1 MERFRD
7 FDFRKHMPSLP
18 FTLLAVAVIA
28 GAGAITIYLGLYNI
42 AADAPHSRMTYS
54 VIETFR
60 EQSIAARSGSIA
72 VPTDLTAPGRIASG
86 AGLYTEMCSGCHLA
100 PGMEKTEMSQGLYPQ
115 APILFKGSDRSAS
128 EQFWIIKHGIKM
140 TAMPAWG
147 KTHDDRLIW
156 DMVAFIRQLPSLS
169 PAQYQAMTQNV
180 PMDHDAMMKGMTET
194 KAAGPETSESGEHT
208 GH

>member
-1 MERFRD
+1 MERFRT
-7 FDFRKHMPSLP
+7 FDFRKHMPSVT
-18 FTLLAVAVIA
+18 FTLLAVALIA
-28 GAGAITIYLGLYNI
+28 GAGAITLFRSLYNI
-42 AADAPHSRMTYS
+42 AADAPHNRLTYS

-60 EQSIAARSGSIA
+60 EKSIAARSGSIA
-72 VPTDLTAPGRIASG
+72 VPADLAAPARIASG

-115 APILFKGSDRSAS
+115 APVLFKGSERSAA

-156 DMVAFIRQLPSLS
+156 DMVAFVRKLPGLS
-169 PAQYQAMTQNV
+169 PAQYQAITQNA
-180 PMDHDAMMKGMTET
+180 PMDHDAMMKGMTEAEGASQ
-194 KAAGPETSESGEHT
+194 KSSGAGEHA

>member
-1 MERFRD
+1 MERFRN
-7 FDFRKHMPSLP
+7 FDFRKHMPSLA

-28 GAGAITIYLGLYNI
+28 GAGAITVYLGLYNI
-42 AADAPHSRMTYS
+42 AADAPHSRLTYS

-72 VPTDLTAPGRIASG
+72 VPADLAAPARIASG

-115 APILFKGSDRSAS
+115 APVLFKGSDRSAS

-180 PMDHDAMMKGMTET
+180 PMDHDAMMKGMTEA
-194 KAAGPETSESGEHT
+194 KAASQETSEAGEHA

>member
-1 MERFRD
+1 MGPD
-7 FDFRKHMPSLP
+7 PSLA

-28 GAGAITIYLGLYNI
+28 GAGAITVYLGLYNI
-42 AADAPHSRMTYS
+42 AADAPHSRLTYS

-72 VPTDLTAPGRIASG
+72 VPADLAAPARIASG

-115 APILFKGSDRSAS
+115 APVLFKGSDRSAS

-156 DMVAFIRQLPSLS
+156 DMVAFIRELPSLS

-180 PMDHDAMMKGMTET
+180 PMDHDAMMKGMTEAKT
-194 KAAGPETSESGEHT
+194 ASQETSEAGEHA

>member
-1 MERFRD
+1 
-7 FDFRKHMPSLP
+7 
-18 FTLLAVAVIA
+18 
-28 GAGAITIYLGLYNI
+28 
-42 AADAPHSRMTYS
+42 
-54 VIETFR
+54 
-60 EQSIAARSGSIA
+60 
-72 VPTDLTAPGRIASG
+72 
-86 AGLYTEMCSGCHLA
+86 
-100 PGMEKTEMSQGLYPQ
+100 MSQGLYPQ

-180 PMDHDAMMKGMTET
+180 PMDHDAMMKGMTER
-194 KAAGPETSESGEHT
+194 SEERRVGKECVRRGRSGWSPVH
-208 GH
+208 

>member
-1 MERFRD
+1 
-7 FDFRKHMPSLP
+7 MPSVT
-18 FTLLAVAVIA
+18 FTLLAVALIA
-28 GAGAITIYLGLYNI
+28 GAGAITVYLGLYNI
-42 AADAPHSRMTYS
+42 AADAPHNRLTYS

-60 EQSIAARSGSIA
+60 EKSIAARSGSIA
-72 VPTDLTAPGRIASG
+72 VPADLAAPARIASG

-115 APILFKGSDRSAS
+115 APVLFKGSERSAA

-156 DMVAFIRQLPSLS
+156 DMVAFVRKLPGLS
-169 PAQYQAMTQNV
+169 PAQYQAITQNA
-180 PMDHDAMMKGMTET
+180 PMDHDAMMKGMTEAEGASQ
-194 KAAGPETSESGEHT
+194 KSSGAGEHA

>member
-1 MERFRD
+1 
-7 FDFRKHMPSLP
+7 MPSLA

-28 GAGAITIYLGLYNI
+28 GAGAITVYLGLYNI
-42 AADAPHSRMTYS
+42 AADAPHSRLTYS

-72 VPTDLTAPGRIASG
+72 VPADLAAPARIASG

-180 PMDHDAMMKGMTET
+180 PMDHDAMMKGMTEA
-194 KAAGPETSESGEHT
+194 KAASQETSEAGEHA

>member
-1 MERFRD
+1 MERFRNI
-7 FDFRKHMPSLP
+7 DFRKHMPSLA

-28 GAGAITIYLGLYNI
+28 GAGAITVYLGLYNI
-42 AADAPHSRMTYS
+42 AADAPHSRLTYS

-72 VPTDLTAPGRIASG
+72 VPADLAAPARIASG

-180 PMDHDAMMKGMTET
+180 PMDHDAMMKGMTEA
-194 KAAGPETSESGEHT
+194 KAASQETSEAGEHA

>member
-1 MERFRD
+1 
-7 FDFRKHMPSLP
+7 MPSVT
-18 FTLLAVAVIA
+18 FTLLAVALIA
-28 GAGAITIYLGLYNI
+28 GAGAITVYLGLYNI
-42 AADAPHSRMTYS
+42 AADAPHNRLTYS

-60 EQSIAARSGSIA
+60 EKSIAARSGSIA
-72 VPTDLTAPGRIASG
+72 VPADLAAPARIASG

-100 PGMEKTEMSQGLYPQ
+100 PGMEETEMSQGLYPQ
-115 APILFKGSDRSAS
+115 APVLFRGTDRSAA

-156 DMVAFIRQLPSLS
+156 DMVAFVRKLPGLS
-169 PAQYQAMTQNV
+169 PAQYQAITQNA
-180 PMDHDAMMKGMTET
+180 PMDHDAMMKGMTEAEGASQ
-194 KAAGPETSESGEHT
+194 KPSGAGEHA